1 MASAHESILILDFG
15 SQYTQLIARRVRE
28 AHVYCEIVPFN
39 VPLTEIQRR
48 QPKGVIL
55 SGGPDSVYGDG
66 APHSDQLL
74 WQAGIPALGIC
85 YGFQLLSLQLGG
97 RVERAER
104 REYGLSQLELIKESA
119 LFEGVVP
126 KSKVWMSHGDSITE
140 LPPGFEPV
148 GATSNSMAAAEDRQ
162 LKIYGIQF
170 HPEVVHTEQGRKIL
184 ENFLFKVCGCCGD
197 WTSASFVDQS
207 VLRIREQ
214 IGSAKAICALSG
226 GVDSTVAAVLVDRA
240 IGENLTCIFVDN
252 GVLRKGEFGK
262 VLGNLRDRLR
272 LKVIGV
278 DATEQFLSRLSAVTD
293 PEKKRKIIGAE
304 FIAVFE
310 EEARKLGRVDF
321 LVQGTLYPDVIESV
335 SVKGPSVTIK
345 SHHNVGGLPQRM

>member
-1 MASAHESILILDFG
+1 MSSTHESILILDFG

-39 VPLTEIQRR
+39 VSLTEVRKR

-55 SGGPDSVYGDG
+55 SGGPDSVYGEG
-66 APHSDQLL
+66 APHSEQAL
-74 WQAGIPALGIC
+74 WEAGIPVLGIC

-97 RVERAER
+97 KVERAER
-104 REYGLSQLELIKESA
+104 REYGLAQLELFKESA
-119 LFEGVVP
+119 LFEGVVA
-126 KSKVWMSHGDSITE
+126 KSKVWMSHGDSITG
-140 LPPGFEPV
+140 LPPGFELV
-148 GATSNSMAAAEDRQ
+148 GLTASSMAAAEDRRF
-162 LKIYGIQF
+162 KIYGIQF

-184 ENFLFKVCGCCGD
+184 ENFLFKVCGCRGD
-197 WTSASFVDQS
+197 WTPASFVDES

-214 IGSAKAICALSG
+214 IGSAKAICALSAGG
-226 GVDSTVAAVLVDRA
+226 GVTVEAVLVGCA
-240 IGENLTCIFVDN
+240 SGENLSCVFVDN

-310 EEARKLGRVDF
+310 
-321 LVQGTLYPDVIESV
+321 
-335 SVKGPSVTIK
+335 
-345 SHHNVGGLPQRM
+345 